1 MSTKRDTG
9 ERNEKEKEREAYLEH
24 DGGNRSTERDA
35 VWNCGF
41 PRERERDVIWGEKE
55 SCRENER

>member
-41 PRERERDVIWGEKE
+41 PRERERRDLG
-55 SCRENER
+55 RERELQRE